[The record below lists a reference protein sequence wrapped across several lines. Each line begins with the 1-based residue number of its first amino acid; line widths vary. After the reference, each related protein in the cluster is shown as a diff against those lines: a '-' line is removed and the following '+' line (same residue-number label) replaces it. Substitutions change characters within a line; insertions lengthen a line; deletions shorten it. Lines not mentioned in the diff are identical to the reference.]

1 VEEAVDF
8 VAFKGVSMVTVAAA
22 SALPAQRLEGL
33 QAYRPPVAMTTPGT
47 TGLAPCPGNCVAT
60 VAAAERDNFL
70 HEPRVDTSTKK
81 QLAKAVRAL
90 RHVVLRRTANFNP
103 LFGAS
108 SRPLS
113 MVVLLSKHADRA
125 KLKSFRIQ
133 LPHPMFEQRLTEGS
147 FIKTGGQRKLQVQFG
162 WASMEEERL
171 LKNALVVLEA
181 VRKSFDKGIIRDIS
195 LLEMDGL
202 ALPVWDPGI
211 DKKRKKRARTH
222 SMQAAPMQTSMGPPH
237 QIPSK
242 RLKTGLQA
250 AGPEST

>member
-1 VEEAVDF
+1 MEEAVDF
-8 VAFKGVSMVTVAAA
+8 LAFTGVSMVTVAAA
-22 SALPAQRLEGL
+22 SALPTQRLEGW

-47 TGLAPCPGNCVAT
+47 TGLGNGNVVAT
-60 VAAAERDNFL
+60 VAAAERDNVL

-90 RHVVLRRTANFNP
+90 SHVVLRRTANFNP

-133 LPHPMFEQRLTEGS
+133 LPHPMFQQRLTEGS

-162 WASMEEERL
+162 WASMEEEKL
-171 LKNALVVLEA
+171 LKNALLVLES

-211 DKKRKKRARTH
+211 DKKRKKRARTL

-237 QIPSK
+237 QIPAK

-250 AGPEST
+250 AGPESS